1 MKLYPI
7 FSIFLSTVIFLVKT
21 QKVKEIKISE
31 EDGIIEIE
39 ENYIIT
45 QISWTKTEDYLLN
58 YLLGVFEVSN
68 DRSFTNGIPIAI
80 IKEEGKFNEV
90 NYIDINT
97 PNTYKY
103 IRYIAPNKNKTKIS
117 PIKIYGYQL
126 ESSEN
131 VNKTKYFQVTNL
143 PLISIHTKNSSEV
156 SDNDIDCAIT
166 IINDGKIENDEKA
179 SIKLRGRSSK
189 FAAQKKSYRIKFD
202 SKQKIFNF
210 KGKEKKWTLIANYFD
225 RSFLRNFLAFK
236 ISDLMELKFTPRC
249 HPVDVIL
256 NGNYQGNYYI
266 CDKLEVGKNRVDI
279 TKLEPTDNSEPNITG
294 GYLLQI
300 DASSGRSGR
309 GGGGGWGGG
318 GSGGEAN
325 TFKTNK
331 GIVGKIE
338 FPKEDEITPEQK
350 DYIIEKLNQ
359 FEDEVYNGIFDSID
373 LESYSK
379 YFLVEEFS
387 GDPDNVFSSF
397 YFTKERNDDKFHFG
411 PVWDFDLGFDNDRRL
426 NPTSEKPEFCL
437 NYGDSAGTTREFIK
451 TLIGYKEVMGYIK
464 NTWENLCDT
473 VLNEKVLIDFL
484 NESSENIKESAE
496 LSLLKWDNY
505 VAEGKG
511 GRQWGGGG
519 GFGGF
524 GRKGEN
530 FDTSVEVLKDYVK
543 NRFISL
549 TNLINK
555 AYSAEEEED

>member
-1 MKLYPI
+1 MKLYFILSIYLTTFI
-7 FSIFLSTVIFLVKT
+7 FSVKAEKIT
-21 QKVKEIKISE
+21 EISISE

-39 ENYIIT
+39 PNYIIT
-45 QISWTKTEDYLLN
+45 QISWTKNEDYLLN

-68 DRSFTNGIPIAI
+68 DKSFSNSIPIAI

-90 NYIDINT
+90 NFIDINT

-103 IRYIAPNKNKTKIS
+103 IRYVAPNKNKTNIL
-117 PIKIYGYQL
+117 PIKIYGYPL

-131 VNKTKYFQVTNL
+131 LNKTKYFQVTNL
-143 PLISIHTKNSSEV
+143 PLISINTKNSSEIK
-156 SDNDIDCAIT
+156 DDDIDCSIT
-166 IINDGKIENDEKA
+166 IINDGKIENNENA

-189 FAAQKKSYRIKFD
+189 FGAQKKSYRIKFD
-202 SKQKIFNF
+202 SKQKILNF
-210 KGKEKKWTLIANYFD
+210 KGKEKKWTLIANHFD

-236 ISDLMELKFTPRC
+236 ISELIELKFTPRC

-266 CDKLEVGKNRVDI
+266 CDKLEVGKNRVNI
-279 TKLEPTDNSEPNITG
+279 AKLESTDISEPNITG

-300 DASSGRSGR
+300 DASSGGR
-309 GGGGGWGGG
+309 GGGGGWGGYGNG
-318 GSGGEAN
+318 GGAN

-331 GIVGKIE
+331 GIVGNIE
-338 FPKEDEITPEQK
+338 YPDDDEITPEQK

-359 FEDEVYNGIFDSID
+359 FEDEIYNGIFDSID

-397 YFTKERNDDKFHFG
+397 YFTKERNDDKFYFG

-426 NPTSEKPEFCL
+426 IPTSDKPEFCL
-437 NYGDSAGTTREFIK
+437 NYGDSAGKTREFIK

-464 NTWENLCDT
+464 KTWENLCDT
-473 VLNEKVLIDFL
+473 VLTEKVLIDFL
-484 NESSENIKESAE
+484 NEKSEYIKESAE
-496 LSLLKWDNY
+496 LNMLKWDNY
-505 VAEGKG
+505 VTEGKG

-519 GFGGF
+519 F

-530 FDTSVEVLKDYVK
+530 FDDSVEVLKDYVK

-555 AYSAEEEED
+555 AYSSEEEEEE